1 MAFNRA
7 MTEEQKRLRRA
18 DILKVALHRF
28 SLMPYGQLNMADT
41 ADAAGVAK
49 GTLYLYFRSKEEMF
63 LAVYSDELDAWFD
76 ELDAALAAAEGG
88 VSIAAF
94 LQLLGDSLA
103 SRPELLRL
111 MAILHTVLEQNVDYA
126 AAKRFKTWSK
136 GRFQKTGGLIE
147 RYLPFLRPGQGT
159 ELLLRIDALV
169 IGFQHQAE
177 PSGVMREVL
186 AEEELAMFR
195 VDLQQALLGTL
206 GTLLMGLAY
215 EAKYRNEKQ
224 PGMNPLS
231 GRLDRP

>member
-28 SLMPYGQLNMADT
+28 SLMPYEHLSMADT

-49 GTLYLYFRSKEEMF
+49 GTLYLYFRSKEELF
-63 LAVYSDELDAWFD
+63 LAVYTDQLDAWFD
-76 ELDAALAAAEGG
+76 ELDTALAAAEGG

-103 SRPELLRL
+103 RRPELLRL
-111 MAILHTVLEQNVDYA
+111 IAILHTLLERNVDHA
-126 AAKRFKTWSK
+126 TAKRFKTWEK
-136 GRFQKTGGLIE
+136 ERFLKTGGLIE
-147 RYLPFLRPGQGT
+147 RYLPFLKPGQGT

-169 IGFQHQAE
+169 IGFQHLAE

-186 AEEELAMFR
+186 AEEGLAMFR
-195 VDLQQALLGTL
+195 VDLRKALLGTL

-215 EAKYRNEKQ
+215 EAKYSNEK
-224 PGMNPLS
+224 
-231 GRLDRP
+231 